1 MTRFDD
7 LLSRACL
14 VRGTPR
20 PPRRRPPYAP
30 AASSPARPC
39 GTTAD
44 GDSHEAAEDLKAL
57 CETVL
62 THTPPTT
69 FADFLTEQVPQPR
82 GALALACVLQL
93 TDTDDGARMWWQLAA
108 GAGQPAAAYCLYLH
122 HLAQGEQVTAQWWHQ
137 QTDDLEPPPEPT
149 ACQEHH
155 ERGPA
160 PAWHPAAHT
169 VTSTSTTTLLRVL
182 RHLAKLHRPPSSDG
196 PPSPNSWAT
205 SPQPSPPAGCANPT
219 PTSPARP
226 GLRRPDHRALRS
238 CRQQAGHLRHPPG
251 IAPPPGN
258 KPPTP
263 TRPPP
268 PRPRHASTSKSPHNG
283 EHLRR

>member
-14 VRGTPR
+14 VRERHVPR
-20 PPRRRPPYAP
+20 DVVPPYAP

-93 TDTDDGARMWWQLAA
+93 TDTDDGARMWWQFAA

-182 RHLAKLHRPPSSDG
+182 RHLAKHTVRPPRTAAVAELMGYVSTAVTAGWLREPDSDIPLPG
-196 PPSPNSWAT
+196 PDFADRITALFEAAANRPDISDT
-205 SPQPSPPAGCANPT
+205 LPARSAAREQTPDPDQTT
-219 PTSPARP
+219 PTAAAARHHIQEPAQR
-226 GLRRPDHRALRS
+226 
-238 CRQQAGHLRHPPG
+238 
-251 IAPPPGN
+251 
-258 KPPTP
+258 
-263 TRPPP
+263 
-268 PRPRHASTSKSPHNG
+268 
-283 EHLRR
+283 